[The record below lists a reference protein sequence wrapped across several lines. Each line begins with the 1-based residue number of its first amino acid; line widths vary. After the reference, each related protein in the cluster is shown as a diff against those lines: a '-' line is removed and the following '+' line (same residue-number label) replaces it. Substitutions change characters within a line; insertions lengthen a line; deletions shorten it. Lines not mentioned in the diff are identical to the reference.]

1 LTKIPPEIS
10 QLLTIAVLLT
20 LERLIASI
28 RLGRE
33 RRHREP
39 TDRRGQL
46 GVTLVRYFA

>member
-28 RLGRE
+28 RLGRG
-33 RRHREP
+33 RRHREQ